1 MLNNGWSRV
10 LPASES
16 DTLDDGGVSRLAKL
30 GAPAWAVAD
39 DAEVVAGTPVEAVL
53 DEALLVLPHAA
64 SVAPTMPA
72 KAARDTAVFIFG
84 IVPILLGFPG
94 YLRD

>member
-30 GAPAWAVAD
+30 AAAPARAGAAD
-39 DAEVVAGTPVEAVL
+39 PEAVAGTAVEVRL
-53 DEALLVLPHAA
+53 DEALLAVPHAA
-64 SVAPTMPA
+64 SVAPTMLA
-72 KAARDTAVFIFG
+72 KAAMDTAFFIFG
-84 IVPILLGFPG
+84 IVPILLVFSC
-94 YLRD
+94 

>member
-30 GAPAWAVAD
+30 AAPVWAVAD
-39 DAEVVAGTPVEAVL
+39 DSEAVAGTAVEVLL
-53 DEALLVLPHAA
+53 DEALLAVPHAA

-72 KAARDTAVFIFG
+72 KAAMDTAVFIFG
-84 IVPILLGFPG
+84 IVPILLGF
-94 YLRD
+94 RS